1 VTFFVRGHKVKTL
14 TKADRSGRFTLTLRT
29 ASLRR
34 GANSV
39 VARVEFTTASQT
51 KTRNLR
57 ITVTRCAQAVR
68 PQFTG

>member
-1 VTFFVRGHKVKTL
+1 MTFFVRGHKVRTV
-14 TKADRSGRFTLTLRT
+14 TKADRNGRFTLTLRT

-39 VARVEFTTASQT
+39 RARVEFTAASHT
-51 KTRNLR
+51 RTRNLR
-57 ITVTRCAQAVR
+57 ITVTRCARAVR